1 MLSSYSSGLER
12 GRRMAGGG
20 DGAGHD
26 GIAAN
31 AGPDAGDPGNGF
43 HNRNGDGGAERV
55 WPYDHPDGT
64 EEPR

>member
-20 DGAGHD
+20 DGASHNG
-26 GIAAN
+26 N
-31 AGPDAGDPGNGF
+31 PGNGL
-43 HNRNGDGGAERV
+43 HGGNANGGNGSGGERV
-55 WPYDHPDGT
+55 WPYDDPDGT